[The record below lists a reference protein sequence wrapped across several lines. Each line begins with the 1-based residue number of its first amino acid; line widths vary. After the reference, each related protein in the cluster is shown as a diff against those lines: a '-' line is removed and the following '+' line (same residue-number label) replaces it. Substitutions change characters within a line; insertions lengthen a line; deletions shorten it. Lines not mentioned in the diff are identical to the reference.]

1 MAEQKSVIAQKR
13 PVWPALLQGM
23 RRKCPRCGE
32 GKMFSGYLSVNN
44 ECATCGQEFHHHRAD
59 DMHPWITILI
69 TGHLIGPVMLHGAMN
84 WTFPDWVHMVMWPAL
99 TAVVALIILPFAKG
113 FVIALQ
119 WALRMHG
126 FGAGD

>member
-1 MAEQKSVIAQKR
+1 MTEQTAESDGKR

-23 RRKCPRCGE
+23 RRKCPRCCE
-32 GKMFSGYLSVNN
+32 GKMFSGYLTVRD
-44 ECATCGQEFHHHRAD
+44 ECASCGQQFHHHRAD

-69 TGHLIGPVMLHGAMN
+69 TGHLIGPVMLYGAMN
-84 WTFPDWVHMVMWPAL
+84 WPLPDMVHMILWPVL
-99 TAVVALIILPFAKG
+99 TAVVALAILPLAKG

-126 FGAGD
+126 FGSGT